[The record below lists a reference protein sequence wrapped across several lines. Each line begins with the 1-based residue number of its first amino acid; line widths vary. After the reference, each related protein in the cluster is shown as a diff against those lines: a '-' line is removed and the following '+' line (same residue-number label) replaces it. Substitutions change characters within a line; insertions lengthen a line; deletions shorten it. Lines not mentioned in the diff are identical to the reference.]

1 MIKARGKIGFHLLLK
16 SKFWVIFLFGT
27 LLFVIRWTKGA
38 GYLDFYSILLKPIL
52 PGAAQKEWIKEG
64 ENIERNIRLKLL
76 EEDNS
81 RLRSAL
87 SLKEFNSDQRISA
100 AVISRSSRNWWQQLE
115 VNKGAK
121 DGVLKGQ
128 TVIGPGGLIGLVDST
143 TLLTSRIRLLTDPGH
158 QVGAWIDRTKC
169 HGILTGMGTNRPK
182 LIFLNKNCLAKI
194 GDEVT
199 TSPASTLL
207 PPNLTIGIVQ
217 FVNEKA
223 LPSPYAIV
231 QLTAS
236 PEAIDWVQIL
246 KDDNQKY

>member
-1 MIKARGKIGFHLLLK
+1 MIKTRGKIGFHLLLK
-16 SKFWVIFLFGT
+16 SKFWLIFLFGA
-27 LLFVIRWTKGA
+27 LLFGIRWTKGA
-38 GYLDFYSILLKPIL
+38 GFLDIYSILLKPIL
-52 PGAAQKEWIKEG
+52 PGTAQKEWIKEG
-64 ENIERNIRLKLL
+64 ENIEKNIRLKLL
-76 EEDNS
+76 EDDNT
-81 RLRSAL
+81 RLRRAL
-87 SLKEFNSDQRISA
+87 SLQEFSSDQRISA

-115 VNKGAK
+115 INKGAR

-128 TVIGPGGLIGLVDST
+128 TVIGPGGLIGIVDST
-143 TLLTSRIRLLTDPGH
+143 TPLTSRVRLLTDPGH
-158 QVGAWIDRTKC
+158 QVGAWIDRTKR

-182 LIFLNKNCLAKI
+182 LIFLNKNSLAQI
-194 GDEVT
+194 GDAVT

-223 LPSPYAIV
+223 SPAPYAIV

-246 KDDNQKY
+246 KEND

>member
-1 MIKARGKIGFHLLLK
+1 MMKAREKIGFHLLLK
-16 SKFWVIFLFGT
+16 SRFWVIFLLGA
-27 LLFVIRWTKGA
+27 LLLGIRLTKGA
-38 GYLDFYSILLKPIL
+38 GYIDLYSILLKPIL
-52 PGAAQKEWIKEG
+52 PGAAQREWIQKG
-64 ENIERNIRLKLL
+64 ENIERKIRLKLL
-76 EEDNS
+76 EEDNT
-81 RLRSAL
+81 RLRRAL
-87 SLKEFNSDQRISA
+87 SLKEFHSNQRISA

-115 VNKGAK
+115 INKGAK
-121 DGVLKGQ
+121 NGVLKGQ

-143 TLLTSRIRLLTDPGH
+143 TPLTSRVRLLTDPGH
-158 QVGAWIDRTKC
+158 QVGAWIDRTKR

-182 LIFLNKNCLAKI
+182 LIFLNKNSLAKV
-194 GDEVT
+194 GDAVT

-207 PPNLTIGIVQ
+207 PANLTIGIVQ

-246 KDDNQKY
+246 QNDG

>member
-1 MIKARGKIGFHLLLK
+1 MIKARRTVGFNLLLN
-16 SKFWVIFLFGT
+16 SKFWVIFIFFTLIFG
-27 LLFVIRWTKGA
+27 IRLTKGA
-38 GYLDFYSILLKPIL
+38 GYLDLYSILIKPIL
-52 PGAAQKEWIKEG
+52 PGTAQKEWIQEG
-64 ENIERNIRLKLL
+64 ENIERDIRLKLL
-76 EEDNS
+76 EDDNS
-81 RLRSAL
+81 RLRKAL
-87 SLKEFNSDQRISA
+87 GLQEFKSDQRISA
-100 AVISRSSRNWWQQLE
+100 AVISRSPRNWWQQLE
-115 VNKGAK
+115 INKGAR
-121 DGVLKGQ
+121 DGVFKGQ

-143 TLLTSRIRLLTDPGH
+143 TLLTSRVRLLTDPGN
-158 QVGAWIDRTKC
+158 QVGAWIDRTKR

-182 LIFLNKNCLAKI
+182 LIFLNKNSLAKP
-194 GDEVT
+194 GDAVT

-246 KDDNQKY
+246 TNND